1 MSFCRCQAHWPDMR
15 EQVTFLQLALIRASR
30 VEICTSG
37 QGEFPDSPRVNTLEK
52 TLMLGRLRGGGEG
65 NDRGQNDWMPST
77 TQWTW
82 AWVNSGKY
90 WRPGKP
96 GVLQTTESLRG
107 MAEPLSSN
115 HLAFRGCLKSKYDLW
130 CCKNKI
136 FLSRHFHNDSFKIWM
151 LSFVSKLLPSSNKE
165 KQVKLIKVK
174 F

>member
-1 MSFCRCQAHWPDMR
+1 MR
-15 EQVTFLQLALIRASR
+15 EQVTFLWLSLIRASR

-37 QGEFPDSPRVNTLEK
+37 QGEFPDSSRANTLEK

-65 NDRGQNDWMPST
+65 NDRGQNDWMTSPT
-77 TQWTW
+77 EWTW
-82 AWVNSGKY
+82 AWENSGKY

-115 HLAFRGCLKSKYDLW
+115 HLAFRGCWRVSMTYGAAR
-130 CCKNKI
+130 
-136 FLSRHFHNDSFKIWM
+136 LSRHFHNDFFKIWM
-151 LSFVSKLLPSSNKE
+151 PSFVSKLLPSSNKE